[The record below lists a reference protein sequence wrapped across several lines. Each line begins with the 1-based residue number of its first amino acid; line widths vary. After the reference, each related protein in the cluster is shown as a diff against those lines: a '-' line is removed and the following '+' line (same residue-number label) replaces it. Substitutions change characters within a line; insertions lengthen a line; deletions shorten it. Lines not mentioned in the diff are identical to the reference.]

1 MLTKDSIGEIILL
14 ERFDG
19 EVFPAFVESYS
30 MLSAD
35 YSVSV
40 EDGAVFGRG
49 AYAFINA
56 SGTSSTGT
64 NYWVGIVPYDD
75 A

>member
-1 MLTKDSIGEIILL
+1 
-14 ERFDG
+14 
-19 EVFPAFVESYS
+19 
-30 MLSAD
+30 
-35 YSVSV
+35 
-40 EDGAVFGRG
+40 VFGPS